1 MRARA
6 GAEVSSVGF
15 ELRVLPEPRA
25 RGRDRRKGTKSF
37 VGDASDGSNA
47 LNEGIE
53 DVARY
58 SRLAGRK

>member
-25 RGRDRRKGTKSF
+25 RGLDRRKGTKSF
-37 VGDASDGSNA
+37 VGDVSDGSNA
-47 LNEGIE
+47 LKEGIE
-53 DVARY
+53 DVARC
-58 SRLAGRK
+58 SRLVGLK